1 MLTLA
6 KPTAAAALLLAIAL
20 ASASAGWVLQ
30 GWRLHAQI
38 DAIEAQ
44 HAKKEA
50 DAATLALAAERTN
63 QTKLKKAQ
71 DEANA
76 KETTL
81 RSDAAN
87 ARTQLDGLRG
97 QLTTLRADFAAA
109 TRASITERAIASG
122 ELLTECAA
130 RYSEVA
136 EKADRHALDAAKLY
150 QSWPVNPP
158 AAGAP

>member
-20 ASASAGWVLQ
+20 ASAGAGWVVQ
-30 GWRLHAQI
+30 GWRLQAQI
-38 DAIEAQ
+38 QAIQTQ
-44 HAKKEA
+44 HAKQETA
-50 DAATLALAAERTN
+50 AATLALAAERTH
-63 QTKLKKAQ
+63 QAKIKEAQ
-71 DEANA
+71 DESNA
-76 KETTL
+76 KETKL
-81 RSDAAN
+81 RSDAAS
-87 ARTQLDGLRG
+87 ARAELVGLRG
-97 QLTTLRADFAAA
+97 QIAAVRTDFAAA
-109 TRASITERAIASG
+109 THTSITERAIASG

-150 QSWPVNPP
+150 QSWPVNLS

>member
-38 DAIEAQ
+38 DAIQAQ
-44 HAKKEA
+44 HAKQET
-50 DAATLALAAERTN
+50 DAATLALAAERTH
-63 QTKLKKAQ
+63 QTKLKKAE
-71 DEANA
+71 DDANT
-76 KETTL
+76 KETKL
-81 RSDAAN
+81 RSDAAG
-87 ARTQLDGLRG
+87 ARAELDRLRG
-97 QLTTLRADFAAA
+97 ENTTLRADFAAA

-122 ELLTECAA
+122 ELLTQCAA

-136 EKADRHALDAAKLY
+136 EKADRHAIDAGKCQ
-150 QSWPVNPP
+150 QSWPLNPSQ
-158 AAGAP
+158 AVGK